1 MLNKLLTIHYH
12 LYILNHDLLKITYR
26 LLMDDNFTQKLM
38 DLEYFFQENI
48 CLLNIIKLALD
59 YGDEVHKA
67 GVVSIVDI
75 MLKKSKKA
83 EYTCE
88 TLGFDFC
95 NLIKR

>member
-1 MLNKLLTIHYH
+1 MVYNK
-12 LYILNHDLLKITYR
+12 NN
-26 LLMDDNFTQKLM
+26 DDNFTQKLM

-48 CLLNIIKLALD
+48 YLLNIIKLALD

-83 EYTCE
+83 ECTCE
-88 TLGFDFC
+88 TLGFDFY

>member
-1 MLNKLLTIHYH
+1 MVYNK
-12 LYILNHDLLKITYR
+12 NN
-26 LLMDDNFTQKLM
+26 DDNFTQKLM